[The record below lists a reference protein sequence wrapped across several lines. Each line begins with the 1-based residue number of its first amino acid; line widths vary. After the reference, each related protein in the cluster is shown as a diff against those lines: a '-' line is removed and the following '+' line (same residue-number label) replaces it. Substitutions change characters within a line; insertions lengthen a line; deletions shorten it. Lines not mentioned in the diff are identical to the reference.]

1 MSAMLMRMMGGLE
14 KCSIFQI
21 IYH

>member
-1 MSAMLMRMMGGLE
+1 MLMRMMGGLE